1 MLAGSSG
8 ASLLIYQLR
17 RYRNDDYAGH
27 YRLWRIVIV
36 VLLLA
41 SINSL
46 VSGVAW
52 MGSLIDAVIGKRVAF
67 SGYDWL
73 RVFLGVGGIVLA
85 LRMVADLRRSR
96 WALAFI
102 AIACALLALPEAS
115 KWQLFQVESINR
127 WVLVT
132 SAPLL
137 GYTALFLAVGG
148 YLRMLYREVRGI
160 SDEATLSQRV
170 GSMRKKVFTG
180 EDDYESRHEESV
192 ADESTAS
199 QGKRRWFGLRAAKPD
214 SIEPEND
221 EQDEVAESASNRK
234 KKKRRFGLRL
244 DADEANESQTADE
257 VEEELAEN
265 ELAEDNEA
273 PAKTKRRFGLS
284 WRKKKAESVADEE
297 EAIDEP
303 DEPQP
308 EPQQPAAQLA
318 AQPAA
323 AQSADYIDPDE
334 IDWDSLSKSER
345 RRLRKKIKRQGRAA

>member
-36 VLLLA
+36 VLLLT

-52 MGSLIDAVIGKRVAF
+52 TGSLIDAVIGKRVAF

-102 AIACALLALPEAS
+102 AIACGLLALPEAS
-115 KWQLFQVESINR
+115 KWQLFQVESIHR

-160 SDEATLSQRV
+160 SDEATMSQRA
-170 GSMRKKVFTG
+170 GSMRKRVFSG
-180 EDDYESRHEESV
+180 DDSGTDWREE
-192 ADESTAS
+192 ATDDEAT
-199 QGKRRWFGLRAAKPD
+199 QPRVKRRWFGLRAAKSNSVELQDDETEEVGD
-214 SIEPEND
+214 SSP
-221 EQDEVAESASNRK
+221 K
-234 KKKRRFGLRL
+234 KKASTRRFGLRL
-244 DADEANESQTADE
+244 DPSEATQAKLSDE
-257 VEEELAEN
+257 VEEELG
-265 ELAEDNEA
+265 EDEKA
-273 PAKTKRRFGLS
+273 SAKPKRRFGLS
-284 WRKKKAESVADEE
+284 WRKKKQPDPVADQDEAADEPEAPQAESE
-297 EAIDEP
+297 
-303 DEPQP
+303 QP
-308 EPQQPAAQLA
+308 T

-323 AQSADYIDPDE
+323 TQSSDYIDPDE

-345 RRLRKKIKRQGRAA
+345 RRLRKKIKRQNRAA